1 MSVAQ
6 GVTSSNLAPSLDFA
20 ATTLSV
26 VKYLMVGAQAGPL
39 ESQGGHFVLKKLG
52 RLRQAGRD
60 PDDDDVPPG
69 QFVTEKFPVLTFGAT
84 PRIDLETWEFKVFGL
99 VESEKTLSWDQF
111 VSLPAV
117 TVEAPFH
124 CVTQW
129 SRLHNTWEGVAF
141 SEVLKL
147 AGSAPEAGHVM
158 VHCYGGYSTNLPLD
172 LMMDD
177 DVLLA
182 YRHEGE
188 PLTPEHGYP
197 LRLVVPKRYGWKSAK
212 WVNGVELMAEDR
224 PGFWEARGYH
234 MRGDYWAE
242 ERFWDSLTF

>member
-1 MSVAQ
+1 M
-6 GVTSSNLAPSLDFA
+6 
-20 ATTLSV
+20 TLSV
-26 VKYLMVGAQAGPL
+26 VKYVMVGAEAGRFEPH
-39 ESQGGHFVLKKLG
+39 GGQFVLRKLG
-52 RLRQAGRD
+52 RLREAGRD
-60 PDDDDVPPG
+60 MEGQEVPPG

-84 PRIDLETWEFKVFGL
+84 PRIDLETWELRVFGL
-99 VESEKTLSWDQF
+99 VKHEIVLSWDQF
-111 VSLPAV
+111 VKLEEV

-141 SEVLKL
+141 SEILKL
-147 AGSAPEAGHVM
+147 AGPAPEASHFM

-177 DVLLA
+177 DVLFA
-182 YRHEGE
+182 YRHDGE

-212 WVNGVELMAEDR
+212 WVNGVELMAEDT

-234 MRGDYWAE
+234 MRGDYREE